1 MGKKSSSGV
10 GLTKSTSLGSLQNIG
25 EQQQTQ
31 QQPAVPSCNMKKSI
45 SFAYLLSRGDSK
57 ASVTSPSSGSSS
69 ATSPKSDE
77 VPAVSEL

>member
-31 QQPAVPSCNMKKSI
+31 QQPAVSSMKKSI